1 MFDLIKISDAEYEL
15 KASSGGLVGRFLLEV
30 DGCYYFEL
38 AERRRSAVWSD
49 YALVEI
55 GTKLKELNQPWYD
68 HLDKHFKN

>member
-38 AERRRSAVWSD
+38 AEKRKSGVLSD
-49 YALVEI
+49 YALDDWESFVVDPSQLE
-55 GTKLKELNQPWYD
+55 EVWEYYD
-68 HLDKHFKN
+68 KD